1 MTDISNLHFLAVKG
15 SDVTDELPESELERR
30 LSLYQ
35 VFLKLYEQH
44 TSLLDEILQL
54 ENIQPSFPEVKSGYI
69 QAVIDGSVVYV
80 TTNLSEGKTQ
90 SLRQPQRIWTIG
102 RDRMSGIHVGSLHVS
117 RRHAAIQYIE
127 EQGFYLIDFN
137 SSNGTFMN
145 GERVYQPTKLEDG
158 DRIRLGSLSF
168 SFFINSSSRFLP
180 TVAVELLLQLAL
192 QRGDSQV
199 KIPVSQNPDDTAST
213 PCQQNLLGNYEASS
227 NRLSVDQ
234 QSEILDNFFRK
245 QVPTNLS

>member
-15 SDVTDELPESELERR
+15 SNIVDELPESELERR

-35 VFLKLYEQH
+35 VFIKLYEQH

-54 ENIQPSFPEVKSGYI
+54 ENIQPSFPGVKSGYI
-69 QAVIDGSVVYV
+69 QAVIDSSTVYV
-80 TTNLSEGKTQ
+80 TTNLCEGKTQ
-90 SLRQPQRIWTIG
+90 SLQQPQRIWTIG
-102 RDRMSGIHVGSLHVS
+102 RDCTSGIYVASLHVS

-137 SSNGTFMN
+137 STNGTFLN
-145 GERVYQPTKLEDG
+145 GEPVYQPRKLEDG

-168 SFFINSSSRFLP
+168 SFFISSSSRFLP
-180 TVAVELLLQLAL
+180 TVAVELLLQLVPQMGNPQA
-192 QRGDSQV
+192 
-199 KIPVSQNPDDTAST
+199 KISVCQSSDGTTNP
-213 PCQQNLLGNYEASS
+213 PRLQNLLGNYESS
-227 NRLSVDQ
+227 YNGLSADR

-245 QVPTNLS
+245 QVPTNLT